1 VGDSIVEYDY
11 NGTTEGMEWLNNG
24 YWYAEFA
31 LNETGGEVEFEAQGE
46 TESSLIGD
54 STDGTNE
61 TRVFNLTNMS
71 VNLMNDFSEP

>member
-46 TESSLIGD
+46 TEKLSY
-54 STDGTNE
+54 
-61 TRVFNLTNMS
+61 RRFN
-71 VNLMNDFSEP
+71 